1 MAHIN
6 LLPWRERLREERK
19 REFFTILVA
28 VVIISAATLLLVDR
42 YFNGEIKTQIA
53 RNDFVRAEITVLDER
68 VAEIN
73 QLRQQK
79 EDIRSR
85 MNVITDLQGTRPV
98 IVRIFDELV
107 KTLPDGVY
115 YESVDR
121 IGNIISIVGIAESY
135 ARITELLRGLDNS
148 EWFQGADLDDIS
160 ALPSAKNSL
169 SETFT
174 FTLSLTLQL
183 PVQQEVASHVINSK
197 HNKRST
203 EF

>member
-19 REFFTILVA
+19 REFFTILVG
-28 VVIISAATLLLVDR
+28 VVIISAGILFLIDR
-42 YFNGEIKTQIA
+42 YFNGEIDVQIS
-53 RNDFVRAEITVLDER
+53 RNDFVRAEVAILDER

-107 KTLPDGVY
+107 NTLPDGVY
-115 YESVDR
+115 YESLIRVD
-121 IGNIISIVGIAESY
+121 NTISIEGIAESY
-135 ARITELLRGLDNS
+135 ARITELLRRLDDS
-148 EWFQGADLDDIS
+148 EWFQESDLDDIS
-160 ALPSAKNSL
+160 AVDTGNNSL
-169 SETFT
+169 SDAFT
-174 FTLSLTLQL
+174 FTLSLSLQL
-183 PVQQEVASHVINSK
+183 PSQQEEV
-197 HNKRST
+197 
-203 EF
+203 

>member
-19 REFFTILVA
+19 REFFTILVG
-28 VVIISAATLLLVDR
+28 VVIISAGVLFLVDR
-42 YFNGEIKTQIA
+42 YFNGQIDMQIS
-53 RNDFVRAEITVLDER
+53 RNDFIRGEIAVLDER

-115 YESVDR
+115 YESLIRED
-121 IGNIISIVGIAESY
+121 NTISIEGIAESY
-135 ARITELLRGLDNS
+135 AKITELLRRLDDS
-148 EWFQGADLDDIS
+148 EWFQDSDLDDIS
-160 ALPSAKNSL
+160 AIDSGANSL
-169 SETFT
+169 SEAFV
-174 FTLSLTLQL
+174 FTLSLSLQL
-183 PVQQEVASHVINSK
+183 PSQQDEV
-197 HNKRST
+197 
-203 EF
+203 